1 MRSLPVQITL
11 NAGFVPNC
19 ARISA
24 MHCAAGVSARVAKGV
39 AAHMV
44 ATRKPNAGERRG
56 AVGVFSR
63 RDGEPSKRLLPKG
76 LDPAGGRI
84 AFGMKFENTIWA
96 PRNLKPVSIRAA
108 SLATGVP

>member
-1 MRSLPVQITL
+1 MNAMADAFIAWEGSNSQSAGVLQVTL

-24 MHCAAGVSARVAKGV
+24 MQCAAGVSARVAKGV

-44 ATRKPNAGERRG
+44 ATRKPNADERRG
-56 AVGVFSR
+56 AVGVFRR
-63 RDGEPSKRLLPKG
+63 RDGEPSKRLLPMD

-84 AFGMKFENTIWA
+84 AFGM
-96 PRNLKPVSIRAA
+96 S
-108 SLATGVP
+108 